1 MQHLQYGINSL
12 LKFTIARSLPLL
24 KGILRHIIFL
34 VPSLRPASP
43 SPPSDCPRLWLT
55 CTLQNTND
63 FIVLNCIVQDNLY

>member
-12 LKFTIARSLPLL
+12 LKFTIARRLSLL

-43 SPPSDCPRLWLT
+43 SPPSDCPRLRFGPLADLHIT
-55 CTLQNTND
+55 K
-63 FIVLNCIVQDNLY
+63 YK